1 MNLMSSVS
9 DILGSMGASDTAIN
23 AMGPTLTIAL
33 ALIGG
38 IAVGQAVKWPLS
50 LVLKGDAHGYVV
62 RICAVFATFCFA
74 HFLSNHLS
82 VPLEVLTAVFQ
93 PLVYMGL
100 KAATERWLP
109 WASVLFASVGVKQ

>member
-1 MNLMSSVS
+1 MNLMSTVS
-9 DILGSMGASDTAIN
+9 DALGAVGAGDAAIT
-23 AMGPTLTIAL
+23 AMGPIFTIAL

-38 IAVGQAVKWPLS
+38 IAVGQGVKFPLS

-82 VPLEVLTAVFQ
+82 VPLEVLVALCQ
-93 PLVYMGL
+93 PLVYLGL
-100 KAATERWLP
+100 KAATAKWLP
-109 WASVLFASVGVKQ
+109 WASILFASVGTKS